1 MTRRTTWALGLLLG
15 AACAAREPNVKPTD
29 MSAADHRAEA
39 EHQRQLA
46 QEDFDRYRP
55 GAGRVVA
62 LESPG
67 AAATGNV
74 TFPISVYNPTE
85 GYLRAADEH
94 REHAREHE
102 RAAAALEKFEEG
114 ACREFPERTRAA
126 CPLLGPVTKI
136 EDVAHGVRVTF
147 APGTRVD
154 AVTDH
159 MRCHYAYARAHGF
172 DGRVSCPLYMEG
184 IDIEQAGSSA
194 VEIKIK
200 DRAKVDDLRARA
212 REEAVYKPRAAK

>member
-1 MTRRTTWALGLLLG
+1 MSV
-15 AACAAREPNVKPTD
+15 ACAAREPNVKPTD

-46 QEDFDRYRP
+46 QEDADRYRP

-67 AAATGNV
+67 AAANGSV
-74 TFPISVYNPTE
+74 VFPISVYNPTE

-94 REHAREHE
+94 RAHAREHE

-114 ACREFPERTRAA
+114 ECWKFPERTRAA

-154 AVTDH
+154 AVTAH

-172 DGRVSCPLYMEG
+172 DGRVSCPLYMPG

-194 VEIKIK
+194 VEITIK

-212 REEAVYKPRAAK
+212 REEAVYTPRAAK